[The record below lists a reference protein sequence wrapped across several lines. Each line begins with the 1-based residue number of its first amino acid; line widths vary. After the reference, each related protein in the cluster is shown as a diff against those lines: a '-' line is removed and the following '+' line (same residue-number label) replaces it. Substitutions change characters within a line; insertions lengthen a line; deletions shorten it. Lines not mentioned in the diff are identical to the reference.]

1 MPAIEIKNLKK
12 YFGKVKAV
20 DGISLVVE
28 KGEIFG
34 FLGPNGA
41 GKTTTI
47 RCMMDF
53 IRPTGGK
60 IRIFGKDARQDSVE
74 LKKNIGYLSSDIYL
88 YDKWTGQEHID
99 FAVSLKGPSPRL
111 GSLIKRLD
119 FNPKAKVKTLSTGN
133 KQKLNIILS
142 FLGTPDILILDEPTR
157 GLDPLLQNE
166 IYAIL
171 QEFQKEG
178 KTIFLSSHNLPEVER
193 ICGRVGIIRQ
203 GKIVAVER
211 IEDLKNK
218 SMHSGRVSFEGVFAK
233 NDFLKEGFTIT
244 GQNHNGFTFTIRGE
258 INPFLN
264 TLAKYRVKDFEIAHA
279 NLEDI
284 FLTFYKQ

>member
-1 MPAIEIKNLKK
+1 MPAIEIKNLTKH
-12 YFGKVKAV
+12 FGKVRAV
-20 DGISLVVE
+20 DGISFVVE
-28 KGEIFG
+28 KSEIFG

-41 GKTTTI
+41 GKTTAI

-53 IRPTGGK
+53 IRPTDGS
-60 IRIFGKDARQDSVE
+60 IRLFGKDARQDSVE
-74 LKKNIGYLSSDIYL
+74 LKKSIGYLSSDVYL
-88 YDKWTGQEHID
+88 YDKWTGQEHLD
-99 FAVSLKGPSPRL
+99 FAASLKGKSPRL
-111 GSLIKRLD
+111 DSLIKRLD
-119 FNPKAKVKTLSTGN
+119 FNPKVKVKTLSTGN
-133 KQKLNIILS
+133 KQKLNILLA
-142 FLGTPDILILDEPTR
+142 FLGDPKLLILDEPTR

-171 QEFQKEG
+171 QEFQKDG
-178 KTIFLSSHNLPEVER
+178 GTVFLSSHNLPEVER

-218 SMHSGRVSFEGVFAK
+218 SMHIGHISFEGAFNK
-233 NDFLKEGFTIT
+233 NDFLMEGFAIT
-244 GQNHNGFTFTIRGE
+244 SENANGFSFTIRGS

-264 TLAKYRVKDFEIAHA
+264 ILPKYRVKDFEITHA

-284 FLTFYKQ
+284 FLAFYK

>member
-20 DGISLVVE
+20 NGISLAVE

-53 IRPTGGK
+53 IRPTEGK
-60 IRIFGKDARQDSVE
+60 IGILGFDARKDSVE

-88 YDKWTGQEHID
+88 YDKWTGQEHLD
-99 FAVSLKGPSPRL
+99 FAASLKGKSPRL
-111 GSLIKRLD
+111 DSLIKRLD
-119 FNPKAKVKTLSTGN
+119 FNPKTKVKTLSTGN
-133 KQKLNIILS
+133 KQKLNIILAL
-142 FLGTPDILILDEPTR
+142 LGNPEILILDEPTR

-171 QEFQKEG
+171 QDFQKEG

-203 GKIVAVER
+203 GKIAAVER
-211 IEDLKNK
+211 IEDVKNK
-218 SMHSGRVSFEGVFAK
+218 SMHTGHISFEGAFDK
-233 NDFLKEGFTIT
+233 NDFLAEGFAIT
-244 GQNHNGFTFTIRGE
+244 SENTNGFFFTIRGE

-284 FLTFYKQ
+284 FLTFYKE

>member
-20 DGISLVVE
+20 DGISLAVE

-53 IRPTGGK
+53 IRPTEGK
-60 IRIFGKDARQDSVE
+60 INILGFDARKDSVE

-88 YDKWTGQEHID
+88 YDKWTGQEHLD
-99 FAVSLKGPSPRL
+99 FAASLKGKSPRL
-111 GSLIKRLD
+111 DSLIKRLD
-119 FNPKAKVKTLSTGN
+119 FNPKTKVKTLSTGN
-133 KQKLNIILS
+133 KQKLNIILAL
-142 FLGTPDILILDEPTR
+142 LGNPEILILDEPTR

-178 KTIFLSSHNLPEVER
+178 KTVFLSSHNLPEVER

-244 GQNHNGFTFTIRGE
+244 GENHNGFTFTIRGE

-284 FLTFYKQ
+284 FLTFYKE

>member
-1 MPAIEIKNLKK
+1 MPAIEIKNLGKH
-12 YFGKVKAV
+12 FGKVRAV
-20 DGISLVVE
+20 DGISFEVAE
-28 KGEIFG
+28 GEIFG

-53 IRPTGGK
+53 IRPTDGS
-60 IRIFGKDARQDSVE
+60 IRLFGKDARENSVE
-74 LKKNIGYLSSDIYL
+74 LKKSIGYLSSDVYL
-88 YDKWTGQEHID
+88 YAEWTSQEHLD
-99 FAVSLKGPSPRL
+99 FAMSLKGKSPRL
-111 GSLIKRLD
+111 EALVKRLD

-133 KQKLNIILS
+133 KQKLNILLA
-142 FLGTPDILILDEPTR
+142 FLGDPKLLILDEPTR

-171 QEFQKEG
+171 REFQKEG
-178 KTIFLSSHNLPEVER
+178 KTVFLSSHNLPEVER

-203 GKIVAVER
+203 GKLTAVER

-218 SMHSGRVSFEGVFAK
+218 SIHAGHILFDGAFNK
-233 NDFLKEGFTIT
+233 NDFSAEGFAIT
-244 GQNHNGFTFTIRGE
+244 SENANGFFFTIRGS
-258 INPFLN
+258 INPFLSI
-264 TLAKYRVKDFEIAHA
+264 LAKYRVKDFEITHA

-284 FLTFYKQ
+284 FLTFYK